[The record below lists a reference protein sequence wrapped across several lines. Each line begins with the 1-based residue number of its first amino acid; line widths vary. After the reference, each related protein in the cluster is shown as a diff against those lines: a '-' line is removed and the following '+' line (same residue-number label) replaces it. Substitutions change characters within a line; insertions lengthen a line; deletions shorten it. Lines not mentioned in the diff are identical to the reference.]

1 MKTVRVSAAV
11 ICDGSAVYATRR
23 AYGESKGWWE
33 FPGGKRE
40 EGESGESAIVR
51 EIREELGIEISVDR
65 FLGTVGCQYP
75 SFYLVMDC
83 YICSI
88 KEGQPSLSVHDE
100 ARWLERDELWSVKWL
115 PADELVIRE
124 LEKE

>member
-51 EIREELGIEISVDR
+51 EIREELGVEISVDR
-65 FLGTVGCQYP
+65 FLGTVRCCYP

-115 PADELVIRE
+115 PADELVIKE

>member
-40 EGESGESAIVR
+40 KGESGEDAIVR
-51 EIREELGIEISVDR
+51 EIREELGVEISVDR
-65 FLGTVGCQYP
+65 FLCTVGCQYP